1 MEISKQ
7 GIDLIKKYEGFK
19 PYAYLC
25 PANILTIGYG
35 HTRGVRLGQT
45 CTEAE
50 AEQFLKEDLELA
62 EAEVNK
68 VVDKVDLT
76 QGQYD
81 SLVSFTFNLGAG
93 NFKTST
99 LRKKVLNNPA
109 DPTIMGEFG
118 KWVYVRGKVSL
129 GLQKRRLE
137 ESKLYFSNNN

>member
-1 MEISKQ
+1 MKISKQ

-45 CTEAE
+45 CTETE
-50 AEQFLKEDLELA
+50 AEQFLMEDLELA

-68 VVDKVDLT
+68 VANEVDLT
-76 QGQYD
+76 QGQFD

-118 KWVYVRGKVSL
+118 KWVYVRGKVSQ

-137 ESKLYFSNNN
+137 ESKLYFSNN

>member
-1 MEISKQ
+1 MKTSKK
-7 GIDLIKKYEGFK
+7 GIELIKKFEGFK

-45 CTEAE
+45 CTEEE
-50 AEQFLKEDLELA
+50 AEQFLIEDLELA

-76 QGQYD
+76 QGQFD

-93 NFKTST
+93 NFQTST
-99 LRKKVLNNPA
+99 LRRKVLNNPA

-118 KWVYVRGKVSL
+118 KWVYVHGKVSL
-129 GLQKRRLE
+129 GLQRRRLE
-137 ESKLYFSNNN
+137 ESKLYFS

>member
-7 GIDLIKKYEGFK
+7 GIDFIKKYEGFK

-25 PANILTIGYG
+25 PAKILTIGYG

-50 AEQFLKEDLELA
+50 AEQFLKEDLEIA

-68 VVDKVDLT
+68 VANEVQLT

-81 SLVSFTFNLGAG
+81 SLVSFAFNLGVS

-109 DPTIMGEFG
+109 DRTIMGEFG
-118 KWVYVRGKVSL
+118 KWVYIKGKVSQ
-129 GLQKRRLE
+129 GLQRRRLE
-137 ESKLYFSNNN
+137 ESKLYFS

>member
-7 GIDLIKKYEGFK
+7 GIELIKKYEGFK

-25 PANILTIGYG
+25 PAKILTIGFG

-50 AEQFLKEDLELA
+50 AEQFLKEDLEIA

-68 VVDKVDLT
+68 IANEVQLT

-81 SLVSFTFNLGAG
+81 SLVSFIFNLGAG
-93 NFKTST
+93 NFRTST
-99 LRKKVLNNPA
+99 LRKKILNNPA
-109 DPTIMGEFG
+109 DPTIKAEFV
-118 KWVYVRGKVSL
+118 KWVYANGKVSP
-129 GLQKRRLE
+129 GLQRRRLE
-137 ESKLYFSNNN
+137 ESKLYFS

>member
-1 MEISKQ
+1 MKISKQ

-35 HTRGVRLGQT
+35 HTKGVRLGQT

-50 AEQFLKEDLELA
+50 AEQFLKEDLEIA
-62 EAEVNK
+62 EAEVNQ
-68 VVDKVDLT
+68 VANEVELT
-76 QGQYD
+76 QGQFD

-109 DPTIMGEFG
+109 DTTIMGEFG
-118 KWVYVRGKVSL
+118 KWVYVKGKVSQ
-129 GLQKRRLE
+129 GLQRRRLE
-137 ESKLYFSNNN
+137 ESKLYFSK

>member
-1 MEISKQ
+1 MKISKQ
-7 GIDLIKKYEGFK
+7 GIDLIKKFEGFK

-35 HTRGVRLGQT
+35 HTRGVRLGQI

-50 AEQFLKEDLELA
+50 AEQFLIEDLELA

-68 VVDKVDLT
+68 VVDKVELT
-76 QGQYD
+76 QGQFD
-81 SLVSFTFNLGAG
+81 SLVSFIFNLGAG
-93 NFKTST
+93 NFQNST
-99 LRKKVLNNPA
+99 LRRKVLNNPA

-137 ESKLYFSNNN
+137 ESKLYFSNKN

>member
-1 MEISKQ
+1 MKISKQ

-25 PANILTIGYG
+25 PANVLTIGYG

-50 AEQFLKEDLELA
+50 AEQFLKEDLEMA

-68 VVDKVDLT
+68 IANEVELT

-81 SLVSFTFNLGAG
+81 SLVSFTFNLGAK
-93 NFKTST
+93 NFQTST

-109 DPTIMGEFG
+109 DPTIKAEFG
-118 KWVYVRGKVSL
+118 KWVYVRGKVSP

-137 ESKLYFSNNN
+137 ESKLYFS